1 MQYQISHI
9 SPQGHAKE
17 MAMSF
22 KRIFPS
28 STPVVDLA
36 KTFFTDGNIHLI
48 GLLGEKQEFEFE
60 ASYI

>member
-36 KTFFTDGNIHLI
+36 KTFFHRWEYSFDWVRIPGRRGRTL
-48 GLLGEKQEFEFE
+48 
-60 ASYI
+60 S